1 MKKKLNDAF
10 DATDLDDSFDSLA
23 GFAKMPSVAKN
34 FYFGTA
40 LPRANFPADFV
51 AYYARL
57 AQGEPVDWEGDCI
70 YFVAP
75 FSNEV
80 LVCMYDGLFSPQS
93 IQTQNAIISQSIY
106 ADSGSV
112 ILPPHHYAIGRCYSE
127 REQRILIDLNEAST
141 TYGHLFA
148 WHLAHDPLGI
158 GDNCGGLAHVA
169 NSVRIFIE
177 NLQTQAAIKRKPNV
191 YSQA

>member
-1 MKKKLNDAF
+1 MTKKLNDAF
-10 DATDLDDSFDSLA
+10 DETNLDDTFDSLA

-51 AYYARL
+51 AYYAQL
-57 AQGEPVDWEGDCI
+57 SQGEPVDWDRDRI
-70 YFVAP
+70 YFLAP
-75 FSNEV
+75 FASEIV
-80 LVCMYDGLFSPQS
+80 VCMYDGFFSPQS

-112 ILPPHHYAIGRCYSE
+112 ILPLHHYAIGRSYSQ
-127 REQRILIDLNEAST
+127 REQRILIDLNEASA

-148 WHLAHDPLGI
+148 WHLAHDPLGT
-158 GDNCGGLAHVA
+158 GDNCGGLAHIA
-169 NSVRIFIE
+169 TSLQAFFE
-177 NLQTQAAIKRKPNV
+177 GLQTQSAIKRKTKV
-191 YSQA
+191 TSQA